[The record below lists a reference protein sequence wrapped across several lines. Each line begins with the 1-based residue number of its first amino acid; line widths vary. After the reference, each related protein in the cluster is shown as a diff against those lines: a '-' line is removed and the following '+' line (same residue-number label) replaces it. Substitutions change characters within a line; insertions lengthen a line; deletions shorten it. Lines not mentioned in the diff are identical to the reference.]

1 MLNNQQDR
9 QQEITL
15 QCKISRGANENLA
28 CFKMP
33 QGPQGIQNDD
43 LKPQMKRL
51 IRRHMS
57 QMAG

>member
-1 MLNNQQDR
+1 MLNNQQDG

-15 QCKISRGANENLA
+15 QCKISCGANKTLA

-33 QGPQGIQNDD
+33 QGAQGIQNDD

-51 IRRHMS
+51 IRRPMS
-57 QMAG
+57 QMTG